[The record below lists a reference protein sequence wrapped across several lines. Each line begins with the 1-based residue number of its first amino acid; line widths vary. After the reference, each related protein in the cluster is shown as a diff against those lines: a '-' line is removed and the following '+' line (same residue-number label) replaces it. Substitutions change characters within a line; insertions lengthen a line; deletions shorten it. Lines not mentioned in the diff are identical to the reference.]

1 MGCSFPKLSP
11 SNFHLFGSRQRC
23 HGSVKRFGS
32 DDMVVEEVNKWLQ
45 IQSENW

>member
-1 MGCSFPKLSP
+1 MDCSLPKLGP
-11 SNFHLFGSRQRC
+11 SCFHLFGAVRDAI
-23 HGSVKRFGS
+23 SVKRFGS